1 MPHVIVIDDD
11 PILLQA
17 LTETVRLGI
26 EGAIVDM
33 FESPR
38 SALECIGA
46 QDYDVIISDIKMP
59 EMDGL
64 TLLDN
69 IQSLRPGV
77 PMILITGHHD
87 CDLAVRALR
96 NGAYDFIQK
105 PIDRRYFLKA
115 LNAAIQVRHLIREAA
130 ETTGPEETD
139 ARATWSNSCRSPR
152 VNCSRRPRE
161 SS

>member
-26 EGAIVDM
+26 ENVTVDQSD
-33 FESPR
+33 SPKT
-38 SALECIGA
+38 ALEWIGST
-46 QDYDVIISDIKMP
+46 DYDVIISDIKMP
-59 EMDGL
+59 DMDGL

-69 IQSLRPGV
+69 IQALRPGI
-77 PMILITGHHD
+77 PTILITGHHE
-87 CDLAVRALR
+87 CDLAVKALR

-115 LNAAIQVRHLIREAA
+115 LNAAIQVRTLIREAA
-130 ETTGPEETD
+130 ESDRDTEATP
-139 ARATWSNSCRSPR
+139 ATWSTSCRSPR
-152 VNCSRRPRE
+152 VNCGRRRDE
-161 SS
+161 T

>member
-26 EGAIVDM
+26 ENVTVDQSD
-33 FESPR
+33 SPKT
-38 SALECIGA
+38 ALEWIGST
-46 QDYDVIISDIKMP
+46 DYDVIISDIKMP
-59 EMDGL
+59 DMDGL

-69 IQSLRPGV
+69 IQALRPGI
-77 PMILITGHHD
+77 PTILITGHHE
-87 CDLAVRALR
+87 CDLAVKALR

-115 LNAAIQVRHLIREAA
+115 LNAAIQVRTLIREAA
-130 ETTGPEETD
+130 ESDRDTEVTP
-139 ARATWSNSCRSPR
+139 ATWSTSCRSPR
-152 VNCSRRPRE
+152 VNCGRRRDE
-161 SS
+161 T